1 MRAPDSGA
9 LWKATTSAR
18 PRTRGTRA
26 LCYTARVRREDLPL
40 DGFTVVD
47 LTRVLAGPYCTRLL
61 ADLGARIIKV
71 ERPSEGD
78 EMRRSPHQIEPPRD
92 DQSTYFTRV
101 NAGKESVAID
111 LANPRGRDVVL
122 DLARHADAFVENFTP
137 GVVTKLG
144 CDYAAV
150 RAVKPDIVYCSIS
163 GFGQTGPWRLR
174 PAFAHIVNAVSGLMH
189 LEQGD
194 EAHPRASNLQ
204 AADMLAATHAAAAIL
219 GALFRRARNGRGAYL
234 DVSMLEAL
242 VASDS
247 VTFASV
253 LNGGKE
259 HGNPRPGMMVHR
271 IGDRYLA
278 FQIAGG
284 TVIWARLVNLM
295 QRPELA
301 DDPRFKSSDG
311 RRQNWRALREI
322 LGQWLDGFSTVEGAL
337 EVLEKARVPCAPV
350 LHPAEVIAS
359 AHLAERQFFPTLP
372 HRGRGSVR
380 VTASPYHLDGKPVQP
395 RRPAA
400 YRVGED
406 TREVLSKLLGYDE
419 PRIVSL
425 LAARAIEAP

>member
-1 MRAPDSGA
+1 MG
-9 LWKATTSAR
+9 
-18 PRTRGTRA
+18 
-26 LCYTARVRREDLPL
+26 ARV
-40 DGFTVVD
+40 
-47 LTRVLAGPYCTRLL
+47 
-61 ADLGARIIKV
+61 IKV
-71 ERPSEGD
+71 ERPGSGD
-78 EMRRSPHQIEPPRD
+78 ETRINVQQLEPGRS
-92 DQSTYFTRV
+92 DQSSYFTRV
-101 NAGKESVAID
+101 NAGKESVAVD
-111 LANPRGRDVVL
+111 LSNPDGLQVVL
-122 DLARHADAFVENFTP
+122 DLARHADVFIENFAP
-137 GVVTKLG
+137 GVVGRLG

-150 RAVKPDIVYCSIS
+150 RAVKPDVVYCSIS
-163 GFGQTGPWRLR
+163 GFGQTGPWRHKQ
-174 PAFAHIVNAVSGLMH
+174 AFAHITNAISGLMH

-194 EAHPRASNLQ
+194 EARPRASNLQ
-204 AADMLAATHAAAAIL
+204 AADLLAATHAAAAIL
-219 GALFRRARNGRGAYL
+219 GALFRRTRTGAGAYL

-259 HGNPRPGMMVHR
+259 HGNPRPGMVVHR

-284 TVIWARLVNLM
+284 TVIWARLVSLM

-322 LGQWLDGFSTVEGAL
+322 LGQWLDGFPTVEAAL
-337 EVLEKARVPCAPV
+337 EVLEKARVPSAPV
-350 LHPAEVIAS
+350 LHPAEVVTS

-380 VTASPYHLDGKPVQP
+380 VTASPYHLDGKPVHPQ
-395 RRPAA
+395 RPAA

-406 TREVLSKLLGYDE
+406 TRAVLSKLLGYDE
-419 PRIVSL
+419 PRIAAL
-425 LAARAIEAP
+425 LASKAVEAP